1 MASARNRDKGDQDG
15 RVLDLTG
22 ALADPTRLAL
32 YQDLVSADVPVTV
45 KELAGRFS
53 LHPNVIRT
61 HLQRLVDVG
70 LVEAETRRSGGG
82 GRPAR
87 IYSPSKNVSTLQFPP
102 RDYRLLADVLLRSI
116 RREDS
121 DTQTS
126 LEDTAV
132 EVGHNLARH
141 MTDRAANDAATDP
154 SCRLEDLARIASSL
168 GLHPETSSV
177 SESESRIEIRNCVFS
192 ELVDEYPELICP
204 LHTAMLRGI
213 AEEHFPGCDIDTHT
227 GPDAK
232 SGPCSLTIKA
242 RAIATLRPGA

>member
-1 MASARNRDKGDQDG
+1 MEAQGLSDAGKILQAAARVGCGVVGSAIRHVPGQIVTDFHRCILQACLGVGIFAADRAQQD
-15 RVLDLTG
+15 VCKQ
-22 ALADPTRLAL
+22 A
-32 YQDLVSADVPVTV
+32 VV
-45 KELAGRFS
+45 
-53 LHPNVIRT
+53 
-61 HLQRLVDVG
+61 
-70 LVEAETRRSGGG
+70 
-82 GRPAR
+82 AR

-141 MTDRAANDAATDP
+141 MTDRTANDAATDP

-242 RAIATLRPGA
+242 RGIATQQPGA

>member
-1 MASARNRDKGDQDG
+1 MRPRLHMASARNRDKGDQDG

-45 KELAGRFS
+45 K
-53 LHPNVIRT
+53 
-61 HLQRLVDVG
+61 
-70 LVEAETRRSGGG
+70 
-82 GRPAR
+82 
-87 IYSPSKNVSTLQFPP
+87 
-102 RDYRLLADVLLRSI
+102 
-116 RREDS
+116 
-121 DTQTS
+121 
-126 LEDTAV
+126 
-132 EVGHNLARH
+132 
-141 MTDRAANDAATDP
+141 
-154 SCRLEDLARIASSL
+154 DLARIASSL

-232 SGPCSLTIKA
+232 NGPCSLTIKA
-242 RAIATLRPGA
+242 QAIATLRPGA